1 MKLIEKMAEDFA
13 QNPMAIKRLMLD
25 EGLGIGCPE
34 IELGYIAGF
43 RAARD
48 LMCERFDWVEAGN
61 QYTNMC
67 QVGEEEIDLAP
78 DPGTAPGT

>member
-43 RAARD
+43 RAAREMAYR
-48 LMCERFDWVEAGN
+48 LMENNSDNRIFKLDIDIVN
-61 QYTNMC
+61 I
-67 QVGEEEIDLAP
+67 GEEEVE
-78 DPGTAPGT
+78 